1 MLYRKLSHGGEEIS
15 VLGLGTS
22 SLHEAGKD
30 AVKVVEAALEAGVN
44 YIDLAAAER
53 ASIEAVASALW
64 GRRRDAMVQM
74 HFGALY
80 DGKAYGWTRDLDAIR
95 RTFQWETE
103 TLGLEYAD
111 FGFLH
116 CVDDPEDADAVISGG
131 LLDYLR
137 GLKAE
142 GRVRHIGFSS
152 HDPAIA
158 RRLLAC
164 GEIDLFMFSINPAY
178 DYQKGEY
185 GIGEVE
191 KRASLYRDC
200 QRHGVGISVMK
211 PFAGGQL
218 LNAGISPFGQAL
230 TPYQCLQYALD
241 RPAVLT
247 VLPGVRGMDDLKD
260 ALGFLSASEEE
271 RDYAVISQFAPAGAQ
286 GRCVYCNH
294 CMPCPTS
301 LNIGLI
307 NKYYDL
313 ACTGDKLA
321 EQHYADLHLHAGDC
335 LHCGHCERR
344 CPFHVK
350 QMERMD
356 EIAAHFG
363 F

>member
-1 MLYRKLSHGGEEIS
+1 MLYRKLPHGGEEIS

-137 GLKAE
+137 SLKAE

-164 GEIDLFMFSINPAY
+164 GEIDLFMFSVNPAY

-191 KRASLYRDC
+191 KRASLY
-200 QRHGVGISVMK
+200 
-211 PFAGGQL
+211 
-218 LNAGISPFGQAL
+218 
-230 TPYQCLQYALD
+230 
-241 RPAVLT
+241 
-247 VLPGVRGMDDLKD
+247 
-260 ALGFLSASEEE
+260 LS
-271 RDYAVISQFAPAGAQ
+271 
-286 GRCVYCNH
+286 
-294 CMPCPTS
+294 
-301 LNIGLI
+301 LI
-307 NKYYDL
+307 
-313 ACTGDKLA
+313 
-321 EQHYADLHLHAGDC
+321 H
-335 LHCGHCERR
+335 
-344 CPFHVK
+344 
-350 QMERMD
+350 
-356 EIAAHFG
+356 I
-363 F
+363 

>member
-1 MLYRKLSHGGEEIS
+1 MLYRFLPRGGEKIS
-15 VLGLGTS
+15 VIGLGAS
-22 SLHEAGKD
+22 SLHEAGKA
-30 AVKVVEAALEAGVN
+30 AVKVVETALDAGVN
-44 YIDLAAAER
+44 CIDLAAAER
-53 ASIEAVASALW
+53 ASIEAVAAALK
-64 GRRRDAMVQM
+64 GRRGDALLQM

-80 DGKAYGWTRDLDAIR
+80 DGPTYAWTRDLDAIR
-95 RTFQWETE
+95 RTFAWETE

-116 CVDDPEDADAVISGG
+116 CVDEPEDAEAVVSDG

-137 GLKAE
+137 SLKAE
-142 GRVRHIGFSS
+142 GRVRHIGLST

-164 GEIDLFMFSINPAY
+164 GEIDLLMFSINPAY

-185 GIGEVE
+185 GIGAVE

-200 QRHGVGISVMK
+200 QRHGVGISAMK

-218 LNAGISPFGQAL
+218 LNAALSPFGQAL

-241 RPAVLT
+241 RPGVVT
-247 VLPGVRGMDDLKD
+247 VLPGVRGLDDLEQVL
-260 ALGFLSASEEE
+260 AFLNAPPET
-271 RDYAVISQFAPAGAQ
+271 RDYAAISQFAPVSAK

-307 NKYYDL
+307 NKLYDL
-313 ACTGDKLA
+313 ACAGDKLA
-321 EQHYADLHLHAGDC
+321 EEHYASLHLHAGDC

-350 QMERMD
+350 QMERME

>member
-1 MLYRKLSHGGEEIS
+1 MLYRVLPRGGEKIS
-15 VLGLGTS
+15 VIGLGAS
-22 SLHEAGKD
+22 SLHEAGKA
-30 AVKVVEAALEAGVN
+30 AVKVVETALDAGVN
-44 YIDLAAAER
+44 FIDLAAAER
-53 ASIEAVASALW
+53 VSIEAVAAALK
-64 GRRRDAMVQM
+64 GRRGDALLQM

-80 DGKAYGWTRDLDAIR
+80 DGPTYAWTRDLDAIR
-95 RTFQWETE
+95 RTFAWETE

-116 CVDDPEDADAVISGG
+116 CVDEPEDAEAVVSDG

-137 GLKAE
+137 SLKAE
-142 GRVRHIGFSS
+142 GRVRHIGLST

-164 GEIDLFMFSINPAY
+164 GEIDLLMFSINPAY

-185 GIGEVE
+185 GIGAVE

-218 LNAGISPFGQAL
+218 LDAGISPFGQAL
-230 TPYQCLQYALD
+230 TPCQCLQYALD

-247 VLPGVRGMDDLKD
+247 VLPGVRGLDDLEQ
-260 ALGFLSASEEE
+260 ALGVLDAPPEA
-271 RDYAVISQFAPAGAQ
+271 RDYAIIGQFAPVSAQ

-313 ACTGDKLA
+313 ACAGDKLA
-321 EQHYADLHLHAGDC
+321 EQHYARLNLHAGDC

>member
-80 DGKAYGWTRDLDAIR
+80 DGEAYGWTRDLDAIR

-137 GLKAE
+137 SLKAE

-158 RRLLAC
+158 RRLLA
-164 GEIDLFMFSINPAY
+164 F
-178 DYQKGEY
+178 
-185 GIGEVE
+185 
-191 KRASLYRDC
+191 
-200 QRHGVGISVMK
+200 
-211 PFAGGQL
+211 
-218 LNAGISPFGQAL
+218 
-230 TPYQCLQYALD
+230 
-241 RPAVLT
+241 
-247 VLPGVRGMDDLKD
+247 VRELRK
-260 ALGFLSASEEE
+260 
-271 RDYAVISQFAPAGAQ
+271 
-286 GRCVYCNH
+286 
-294 CMPCPTS
+294 
-301 LNIGLI
+301 
-307 NKYYDL
+307 K
-313 ACTGDKLA
+313 
-321 EQHYADLHLHAGDC
+321 
-335 LHCGHCERR
+335 
-344 CPFHVK
+344 
-350 QMERMD
+350 
-356 EIAAHFG
+356 
-363 F
+363 